1 MRMTSAFEA
10 MLRSREVGFIC
21 VSHDDL
27 MAKVIA
33 SGHSVRVRS
42 VHVAARVR

>member
-10 MLRSREVGFIC
+10 MLRSPEPGFIC
-21 VSHDDL
+21 AADDDL
-27 MAKVIA
+27 RAKAIA